1 MYRRALFDDVKVRD
15 SVWMN
20 KDKFLSLYFKIRI
33 KYFLNIVMDLAIKE
47 LEHLQ
52 LNTKIHNFISEEVI
66 LRLQLWTNFKK
77 NMDCLANQ

>member
-1 MYRRALFDDVKVRD
+1 MEVQKNIQILIQLMMESYQLIHQIATVI
-15 SVWMN
+15 
-20 KDKFLSLYFKIRI
+20 SL
-33 KYFLNIVMDLAIKE
+33 KYSLNIVMDQAIKE